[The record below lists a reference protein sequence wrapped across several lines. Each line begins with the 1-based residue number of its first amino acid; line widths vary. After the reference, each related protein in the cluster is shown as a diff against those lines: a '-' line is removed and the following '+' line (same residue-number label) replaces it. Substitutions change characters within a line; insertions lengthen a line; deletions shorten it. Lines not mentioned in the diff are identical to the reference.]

1 MQFILNID
9 ELALQVKEYYEK
21 TRVFCEESCRD
32 FFEHPDDKSPAF
44 EDLLKNFYKFLID
57 NDLFKNELINNH
69 NKCEKFIDSDE
80 FRKQWNYVT
89 EYYKNILQHDGYNYT
104 YLNLT
109 KFNINGPITSVLYKR
124 VVSYRS
130 ELYKITDQEKILIKR
145 FEDKPET
152 LAKLLEVTDKKRELV
167 LTDIEDKIVQHFIFS
182 YEIFA
187 ALVKVSAYLN
197 SEYKEL
203 DKNLYE
209 NCIKALTKIEEKIG
223 DYACF
228 YVLREYIL
236 SNEELKGLNIY
247 FIAIA
252 IKEICD
258 KLSLLLKNESK
269 NLANKR
275 MIFEKLCHSAS
286 LTKREKEILQL
297 SLEDFSNKEIAQKI
311 GISVKSVEN
320 NKNKLAPKIKT
331 VMDIEEQSNF
341 KDIIKALKN
350 TLY

>member
-1 MQFILNID
+1 M
-9 ELALQVKEYYEK
+9 
-21 TRVFCEESCRD
+21 
-32 FFEHPDDKSPAF
+32 
-44 EDLLKNFYKFLID
+44 
-57 NDLFKNELINNH
+57 
-69 NKCEKFIDSDE
+69 
-80 FRKQWNYVT
+80 
-89 EYYKNILQHDGYNYT
+89 
-104 YLNLT
+104 
-109 KFNINGPITSVLYKR
+109 
-124 VVSYRS
+124 SYRS

-152 LAKLLEVTDKKRELV
+152 LAKLLEVTDRKRELV
-167 LTDIEDKIVQHFIFS
+167 LTDIEDKTVQHFIFS

-187 ALVKVSAYLN
+187 ALVKVSAYLD

-236 SNEELKGLNIY
+236 SNDELKGLNIY

-275 MIFEKLCHSAS
+275 VIFEKLCHSAS

-297 SLEDFSNKEIAQKI
+297 TLEDFSNKEIAQKI